1 MTKKEKEKL
10 NKIIEYIEMIKNYCF
25 QEYENATD
33 EENKFYYKGA
43 YCNIYPCLEKIKR
56 EFNIKD

>member
-10 NKIIEYIEMIKNYCF
+10 NKIIEYIENLKNECL
-25 QEYENATD
+25 QDYENATD
-33 EENKFYYKGA
+33 PKARYYFMGA
-43 YCNIYPCLEKIKR
+43 HSNIWYCIEKIKK